1 MKHALLVACFIPA
14 VAFSQ
19 ITFQSVLGTPRP
31 EYANIVEQAS
41 DGGYIVAGN
50 TQYYTPGGQA
60 YFLVKLDASGDTLWM
75 RAYTTGGFDQ
85 LEDAQQTSDGG
96 YILVGHTTTQNDQNI
111 WIVKTTSNG
120 TVSWL
125 QRYGGPANTWAKAV
139 QQTSD
144 GGYVI
149 AGSYANGTGICGG
162 ILLKLT
168 ASGGLSW
175 EKHYTLSNPDI
186 VVMRALMETSTGDLV
201 FAVSLE
207 WFITANPATELCVV
221 KTDATGNI
229 VWAKTYG
236 GSSRVVPFS
245 ILEAASGDYVVLGWR
260 LDVTTGGTDD
270 IWLLR
275 MNTGGI
281 LAWSEAYETSLSGAI
296 YGYDI
301 QEDASGNFFVCGLH
315 ATSSGNYSSFLFKA
329 NSTGGLQWTML
340 YGLESG
346 LTGLDLTADGGCIM
360 SGSMWNAHAPG
371 DSASIYIVKTD
382 ANGITGCNEQMTTL
396 AQYGVPT
403 AVSAVTTTLVP
414 GMSTLGST
422 LLLYSGGMTIIP
434 VCPVSVNELPAVT
447 VVTIFPNPFSD
458 RVTLELGPEMLH
470 NNVQLSLIDLSGR
483 EIYAV
488 PVVSTKVIIERN
500 GVASGIYIYR
510 LTGSNGLIASGKLIA
525 E

>member
-19 ITFQSVLGTPRP
+19 VTFQSVIGTPRP
-31 EYANIVEQAS
+31 EYANVVEQTS

-60 YFLVKLDASGDTLWM
+60 YFLIKLDANGDTLWT
-75 RAYTTGGFDQ
+75 RAYNSGGFDQ

-96 YILVGHTTTQNDQNI
+96 YILVGHTIDQNDQDI

-125 QRYGGPANTWAKAV
+125 QRYGGTAAEWAKAV

-144 GGYVI
+144 GGYVV
-149 AGSYANGTGICGG
+149 AGSYASGPGICGG

-168 ASGGLSW
+168 ATGGLSW
-175 EKHYTLSNPDI
+175 AKHYTLSTPDI
-186 VVMRALMETSTGDLV
+186 VDMRAVMETSTGDLV
-201 FAVSLE
+201 FAAALE
-207 WFITANPATELCVV
+207 WYTTANPATELCVV
-221 KTDATGNI
+221 KTDASGNI
-229 VWAKTYG
+229 LWAKTYG
-236 GSSRVVPFS
+236 GNSRVVPFS

-260 LDVTTGGTDD
+260 LDMTTGGTDD

-315 ATSSGNYSSFLFKA
+315 ATSSGNYNSFLFRI
-329 NSTGGLQWTML
+329 NGTGSLQWTIL

-346 LTGLDLTADGGCIM
+346 LSGLDLTTDGGCIM

-382 ANGITGCNEQMTTL
+382 ANGMTGCNEQTITL

-403 AVSAVTTTLVP
+403 AVATIAATLVP
-414 GMSTLGST
+414 GSGTLGST
-422 LLLYSGGMTIIP
+422 TSIYSGGATVIP
-434 VCPVSVNELPAVT
+434 ICPVSVGEIPGGTT
-447 VVTIFPNPFSD
+447 VSVFPNPFTEN
-458 RVTLELGPEMLH
+458 VTLDFGSTFSP
-470 NNVQLSLIDLSGR
+470 NDAQLILTDLSGR
-483 EIYAV
+483 EVYRM
-488 PVVSTKVIIERN
+488 PVTSSQVIIPRN
-500 GVASGIYIYR
+500 DLASGVYIYR
-510 LTGSNGLIASGKLIA
+510 LLNNGQPAASGKLIA